1 MKTTNLDKELRIIG
15 KYMVSQIR
23 RDMTSNNIKASG
35 KLYRSIKEEVREKE
49 LIITSLDYG
58 SAILGE
64 GTKPT
69 TKKPSEDMVSRIIKW
84 MSYKNMSAMARV
96 GNSAKSNGRGGR
108 FRKRTA
114 NSERISAYAISS
126 RILRRGIKGSNII
139 QNAVRKLE
147 NRIDK
152 GIVEAYK
159 ADIER
164 EFSDV
169 LIRIN
174 KANG

>member
-69 TKKPSEDMVSRIIKW
+69 TKKPSAGMVSRIIKW
-84 MSYKNMSAMARV
+84 MSYKNMSAMAR
-96 GNSAKSNGRGGR
+96 GRGGR

-114 NSERISAYAISS
+114 NSERIAAYAISS

-139 QNAVRKLE
+139 QGAVRKLE